1 MASAHSETKFSIAT
15 GVTMAAQVFNL
26 VVGTLVSIIV
36 ARILG
41 PAGRGVYALV
51 LLLYLLIV
59 AFINLGIGPA
69 TIYYVAREEFSRQE
83 IVGNN
88 ILLSLGIGVFGIA
101 IGLVIIFFW
110 GEVLFPNIAVHYLI
124 GVLFFIPLNL
134 FFSYLVY
141 VLLGS
146 QRIVTYNYV
155 LMARPLFLFIF
166 TVLLLWGAKAGIAGA
181 LIAELFTWV
190 ILDVLVFQ
198 IVRTMV
204 GGVAFRPNFRY
215 IKKAVGYGIRA
226 HLSNVLAFLNYRLD
240 TFLVNS
246 YLDATQVGLYAVAAG
261 LAERVWM
268 ISRSASTVLFP
279 KIAATVQ
286 EEQRKNLT
294 PLVARTVLWASIFAV
309 VVLGVSAH
317 WIILLLYS
325 DAFLPA
331 TRALQSLLLGIV
343 TLSVSRV
350 LANDIAGRGAPQL
363 NLYRGIVTVVTNV
376 TLNIVWIPR
385 YGIVGAAWA
394 SSVSYTVSFL
404 SAFFVYC
411 RLSDA
416 RCGDLIFLKRSDWI
430 LYWKTGQTLWQWARN
445 KVL

>member
-1 MASAHSETKFSIAT
+1 MASAHSETKFAIAT

-26 VVGTLVSIIV
+26 VLGTLVSIIV
-36 ARILG
+36 ARMLG
-41 PAGRGVYALV
+41 PAGRGIYALV

-59 AFINLGIGPA
+59 SFINLGIGPA

-88 ILLSLGIGVFGIA
+88 ILLSLGIGVFGVA
-101 IGLVIIFFW
+101 VGLAVIFFW
-110 GEVLFPNIAVHYLI
+110 GKVFFPNVATHYLI
-124 GVLFFIPLNL
+124 GVLFFVPLHL

-155 LMARPLFLFIF
+155 LMARPLSLFTL

-181 LIAELFTWV
+181 LMAELFTWM
-190 ILDVLVFQ
+190 ILDVLVFW
-198 IVRTMV
+198 VVKTTV
-204 GGVAFRPNFRY
+204 GGVVFRPNFRY
-215 IKKAVGYGIRA
+215 IKKAIGYGIRA
-226 HLSNVLAFLNYRLD
+226 HLSNVLTFLTYRLD

-246 YLDATQVGLYAVAAG
+246 YLDASQVGLYAVAVG

-279 KIAATVQ
+279 RIAATVR

-294 PLVARTVLWASIFAV
+294 PLVARTVLWASILAV
-309 VVLGVSAH
+309 VVLGGAAH
-317 WIILLLYS
+317 WLILLFYS

-331 TRALQSLLLGIV
+331 TKALQSLLLGIV
-343 TLSVSRV
+343 TLGASRV
-350 LANDIAGRGAPQL
+350 LANDISGRGMPQL
-363 NLYRGIVTVVTNV
+363 NLYRSII
-376 TLNIVWIPR
+376 TLTINIGLNLVWIPR
-385 YGIVGAAWA
+385 YGIVGAGWA
-394 SSVSYTVSFL
+394 SSVSYTVTFL
-404 SAFFVYC
+404 IALGMYC

-416 RCGDLIFLKRSDWI
+416 RCIDVVFLKRSDWV
-430 LYWKTGQTLWQWARN
+430 LYWKTVQTVWQRARN